1 MTKGLSPCRFDPV
14 RCPVLSLGGGNEAAR
29 VHQTSGR
36 DGDSVVPRGSRGATS
51 DTCHRISRFPA
62 PWSGGEPAARISP
75 GLERG
80 RLHRRREP
88 KYLVP
93 VGGRS
98 IGSVT
103 VVGR

>member
-1 MTKGLSPCRFDPV
+1 MTKGLSPCRFDPL

-36 DGDSVVPRGSRGATS
+36 DGDSVAARGSRGATS
-51 DTCHRISRFPA
+51 DTRHRTSRFPI
-62 PWSGGEPAARISP
+62 PWGGGTPPARISS

-80 RLHRRREP
+80 RLHRRRERSC
-88 KYLVP
+88 LIP
-93 VGGRS
+93 VGRRS
-98 IGSVT
+98 IGSVA

>member
-14 RCPVLSLGGGNEAAR
+14 RCSVLSLGGGNEAAR

-36 DGDSVVPRGSRGATS
+36 DGDSVAARGSRGATS
-51 DTCHRISRFPA
+51 DTRHRISRFPL
-62 PWSGGEPAARISP
+62 PRGGGKPPARIST

-80 RLHRRREP
+80 RLHRRRERKKP
-88 KYLVP
+88 VP
-93 VGGRS
+93 VGSRT

-103 VVGR
+103 